1 MMTQCSSF
9 HKISKK
15 VFLFRKEQYY
25 ILCHKNL
32 LSLMVIVICGFSP
45 CGTADLFAQNLA
57 PLPLGSRG
65 LVSTELR
72 QASPDTVLG
81 NKYNLYQFG
90 HESVDFLIQPTKW
103 DNNDWLRFGV
113 VVGAT
118 LLAMQVDQPIR
129 DAVLKDRS
137 YLESVPIKLGKKW
150 ADIYPP
156 VLLFGGF
163 AIYSWLT
170 DDIGTRK
177 TAYEIVQALLY
188 AGAVDKLL
196 AIAIGRARP
205 YVNEGP
211 KSFHPF
217 STLSPFELDYESLPG
232 GHCAIAFALS
242 TVLSRNVKPVWLK
255 VIVYAPSALTFVS
268 RVYQDMHWT
277 SDNLFGVALG
287 YFVATWVVDQHERN
301 DSRVR
306 VSSLFPLT
314 ISVTLN

>member
-1 MMTQCSSF
+1 MR
-9 HKISKK
+9 HKI
-15 VFLFRKEQYY
+15 
-25 ILCHKNL
+25 L
-32 LSLMVIVICGFSP
+32 LSLPVIVICGFSP
-45 CGTADLFAQNLA
+45 CGTAGLFAQNLA
-57 PLPLGSRG
+57 S
-65 LVSTELR
+65 
-72 QASPDTVLG
+72 QDTVEGNPALRDSVER
-81 NKYNLYQFG
+81 NKYNLSQFG
-90 HESVDFLIQPTKW
+90 NETWSFIKQPTIW
-103 DNNDWLRFGV
+103 DGSDWLKLGLVGV
-113 VVGAT
+113 GT
-118 LLAMQVDQPIR
+118 FLLMQVDQPIR
-129 DAVLKDRS
+129 DAVLKDQG

-163 AIYSWLT
+163 AIHSWLT
-170 DDIGTRK
+170 DDIATRK

-217 STLSPFELDYESLPG
+217 STFSPVKLDYESLPG

-255 VIVYAPSALTFVS
+255 VIVYAPSTLTFVS
-268 RVYQDMHWT
+268 RVYQDKHWT
-277 SDNLFGVALG
+277 SDNFFGVALG
-287 YFVATWVVDQHERN
+287 YFVATWVVDTHERN
-301 DSRVR
+301 ESRVH
-306 VSSLFPLT
+306 VSSIFPLT